1 MPIMKTSLICL
12 FLLLYMGVFYF
23 SNRHLPIKSSKIFN
37 GYYFVSLVVI
47 IFDLITLYT
56 VNRLDTVS
64 PSLNLFVH
72 TIYMLAINLMCYL
85 NLQYELSLL
94 EQHITITRRTHIIQM
109 LPLLI
114 TSVLIVFL
122 PLGYIEG
129 KYTNY
134 SMGPK
139 VYALYVSI
147 IFYNLIMLFS
157 GLRYAKLLDHE
168 KRVALLA
175 SIPIFF
181 IVSVISILIP
191 ESLFVIVYIILTA
204 MGLLMSNE
212 NTEKYIDKQTRMFN
226 QYGLSIVCNE
236 YMRSHKN
243 AVAAVISLS
252 ETENTPTAIDWSS
265 YITIMKQLQLYCKKE
280 FNQQMYR
287 IGENGFV
294 LLANSK
300 DQAVYYTD
308 KIMKYATTF
317 FDNTLS
323 VEYETI
329 ALVEYS
335 HSDEVMSRIIEIC
348 INSINKSAN
357 FDILTSVRNR
367 NAFEKYLSQ
376 MRKENKDAYYF
387 IIDVNNLKEANDVL
401 GHSAGDEL
409 LQAVAHLLRD
419 TVNKDG
425 IVFRQGGDE
434 FAILWHH
441 DNPSSLLNTL
451 EENRHKLNQTRMIPI
466 SFAIGYGRILDE
478 NGIDSADN
486 MMYENKRRMKGNVK
500 R

>member
-12 FLLLYMGVFYF
+12 LLLLYMGVFYF

-37 GYYFVSLVVI
+37 GYYFVALIVI

-56 VNRLDTVS
+56 VNNLNIVAD
-64 PSLNLFVH
+64 SLNLFVH
-72 TIYMLAINLMCYL
+72 AVYMLAINLMCYL

-94 EQHITITRRTHIIQM
+94 EQQITITRRTHIIQV

-139 VYALYVSI
+139 VYALYASI
-147 IFYNLIMLFS
+147 IFYNLVMLFY
-157 GLRYAKLLDHE
+157 GLRYTKLLDRE

-181 IVSVISILIP
+181 IVSIISILMP

-204 MGLLMSNE
+204 VGLLMSSE

-236 YMRSHKN
+236 YIHSHKN
-243 AVAAVISLS
+243 AVAAVISLGEA
-252 ETENTPTAIDWSS
+252 ETAATTIDWSS
-265 YITIMKQLQLYCKKE
+265 YVTIMEQLQLYCKKE
-280 FNQQMYR
+280 FSLLMYR
-287 IGENGFV
+287 VGENGFV
-294 LLANSK
+294 FLANSK
-300 DQAVYYTD
+300 DQAVYFAN
-308 KIMKYATTF
+308 KIMKHAAKLY
-317 FDNTLS
+317 DSSLS
-323 VEYETI
+323 VEYETVNL
-329 ALVEYS
+329 AECS
-335 HSDEVMSRIIEIC
+335 RGDEVMSRIIEIC

-357 FDILTSVRNR
+357 FDILTGVRNR
-367 NAFEKYLSQ
+367 NSFEKYLSQ
-376 MRKENKDAYYF
+376 MRKENQDAYYF

-409 LQAVAHLLRD
+409 LQSVAHLLRD

-434 FAILWHH
+434 FAILWNL
-441 DNPSSLLNTL
+441 DNPPAFLSTL
-451 EENRHKLNQTRMIPI
+451 EKNRQKLNLTRMVPI

-478 NGIDSADN
+478 NGIDSADS
-486 MMYENKRRMKGNVK
+486 MMYENKRRMKGNA
-500 R
+500 RR